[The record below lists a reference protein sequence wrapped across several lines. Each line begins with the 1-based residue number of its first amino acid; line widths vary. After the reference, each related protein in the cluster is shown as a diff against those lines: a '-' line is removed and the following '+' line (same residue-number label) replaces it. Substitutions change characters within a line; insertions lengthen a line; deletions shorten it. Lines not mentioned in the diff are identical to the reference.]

1 MWLERWLGACSLQM
15 GVCKRLWLTESF
27 MPSWKFI
34 VRLHRPL
41 AVGTPSREDS
51 GIRHSFGICMNWHCQ

>member
-41 AVGTPSREDS
+41 AVETPSREDS
-51 GIRHSFGICMNWHCQ
+51 GIRHSFGIGMNWHCQ

>member
-1 MWLERWLGACSLQM
+1 MSACCAVMAAQAERGCHVCVLCSLQM

-34 VRLHRPL
+34 VRALPITGL
-41 AVGTPSREDS
+41 
-51 GIRHSFGICMNWHCQ
+51 

>member
-1 MWLERWLGACSLQM
+1 MAAQAERGCHVCVLCCDVCVLCSLQM

-34 VRLHRPL
+34 VRALP
-41 AVGTPSREDS
+41 
-51 GIRHSFGICMNWHCQ
+51 IFGL